1 MTQTNPTTCQVV
13 PFRPDLASAFHDL
26 NIAWI
31 ERLFRV
37 EPADLKTLEHPQ
49 EAILDHGGEIFFA
62 LIDGVPVGCC
72 AAVHEGNGRWELSK
86 MAVDPAFQGRGLG
99 EALGAAVVQHALK
112 QGATELYLLTNSS
125 LHGAIR
131 LYERLGF
138 RHRPMP
144 EGTPYVRS
152 DVDMVHS
159 EKREARSEK

>member
-13 PFRPDLASAFHDL
+13 PFRPDLARAFHDL

-49 EAILDHGGEIFFA
+49 EAIIDHGGEIFFA

-112 QGATELYLLTNSS
+112 HGATELYLLTNSS

-144 EGTPYVRS
+144 GNTPYARS
-152 DVDMVHS
+152 DVYMVHS